1 MEQRREKRI
10 KERNAVF
17 IKSAEENRE
26 VHYGVGINAYTYD
39 LSLGGARLFTE
50 KHFPVGTVIRV
61 VIDLARTGQSV
72 QIEGEVK
79 WVKESEE
86 VGLFEMG
93 VEFLH
98 QISQTILSLIRHLY
112 TTGNGLSSPTTLY
125 GPGPT

>member
-1 MEQRREKRI
+1 MENRREKRI

-26 VHYGVGINAYTYD
+26 IHYGVGINAYTYD

-50 KHFPVGTVIRV
+50 KHFPVGTTIRV

-86 VGLFEMG
+86 EGLFEMG
-93 VEFLH
+93 IEFLH

-112 TTGNGLSSPTTLY
+112 TTGTGLSSPTTLY